1 MKLSAWLVAII
12 LFGLA
17 LAVRLTGLGGFI
29 TADEPKWID
38 RSRWFVVGLLYPQ
51 QECPPVEYG
60 RAEAASG
67 LACTLQIGY
76 PGVTTM
82 WAGGLGLLGHYWQV
96 VAPTGVDLQTFLTGL
111 SVYRT
116 DPAVI
121 APARWPLAFLGA
133 LFVPA
138 FYLLLRRLFSAP
150 VALIAALLVALHP
163 YQIALARVIHHDSFN
178 TVFMT
183 LALLTLLGYW
193 HRGWSWRWLVVS
205 GVMGGLALL
214 SKQVSWFLPPF
225 MGLLAGLTWLYT
237 LQQPGRWP
245 RLGRLLLDGLVWGA
259 IAAAVFVA
267 LFPAMWVMP
276 GETLWTI
283 YEASTRLVEEG
294 HPHFF
299 WGQVSEDPGPWFYPT
314 GWILQATLPEMA
326 GLVGLLGLGVAAAAR
341 PKSAGQWL
349 KAHPTEVSLG
359 VYVALLLFFVT
370 WSDKKMVRYFLPAF
384 PVIDIFLAWGL
395 IGGLVG
401 VVHWLSGLTGQSP
414 GAPVAGRE
422 TLAQPGQSGTTG
434 LASKLMLPVA
444 LGIVIGQGWA
454 VSQNYP
460 YYFTYYN
467 PLVGGLS
474 GAAQIMTIIG
484 WGEGLDQAGRFLD
497 EQPQASTLTVVVER
511 ACSMLRPFFS
521 GQVNCLNSTTG
532 GLLKGDYYVYYVN
545 VTQRGLLWPKQW
557 SYFDQHQAPAFRLR
571 LGGIDYVLVY
581 RNPIEHQVDRELNY
595 VPAAI
600 RALGYSLSAQ
610 GDLTLI
616 WQNEGLGQESLW
628 LGLAPTNGVFP
639 AGQAVP
645 PESRW
650 WLKCPPKPGFEPE
663 LSSTGTIV
671 ESVCPLAALD
681 LWPGL
686 FDVQLGL
693 GDEENLRPLENS
705 RLGVVQI
712 GSDRTYRPVTLTP
725 LSPGERTLFR

>member
-1 MKLSAWLVAII
+1 I
-12 LFGLA
+12 
-17 LAVRLTGLGGFI
+17 
-29 TADEPKWID
+29 
-38 RSRWFVVGLLYPQ
+38 
-51 QECPPVEYG
+51 
-60 RAEAASG
+60 
-67 LACTLQIGY
+67 
-76 PGVTTM
+76 
-82 WAGGLGLLGHYWQV
+82 
-96 VAPTGVDLQTFLTGL
+96 
-111 SVYRT
+111 
-116 DPAVI
+116 
-121 APARWPLAFLGA
+121 
-133 LFVPA
+133 
-138 FYLLLRRLFSAP
+138 
-150 VALIAALLVALHP
+150 
-163 YQIALARVIHHDSFN
+163 
-178 TVFMT
+178 
-183 LALLTLLGYW
+183 
-193 HRGWSWRWLVVS
+193 
-205 GVMGGLALL
+205 
-214 SKQVSWFLPPF
+214 
-225 MGLLAGLTWLYT
+225 
-237 LQQPGRWP
+237 
-245 RLGRLLLDGLVWGA
+245 
-259 IAAAVFVA
+259 
-267 LFPAMWVMP
+267 MP

-299 WGQVSEDPGPWFYPT
+299 WGRVSDDPGPWFYPT
-314 GWILQATLPEMA
+314 GWVLQATLPEMA
-326 GLVGLLGLGVAAAAR
+326 GLVGLLGLGVAAAFR
-341 PKSAGQWL
+341 PKSAWQWL
-349 KAHPTEVSLG
+349 KTHPSEVSLG

-370 WSDKKMVRYFLPAF
+370 LSDKKMVRYFLPAF

-401 VVHWLSGLTGQSP
+401 LVRWLSGLADQSTHSP
-414 GAPVAGRE
+414 AAGSE
-422 TLAQPGQSGTTG
+422 TLAEPGQSRATG

-444 LGIVIGQGWA
+444 LCIVVVQGWA

-497 EQPQASTLTVVVER
+497 EQPQAATLTVVVER

-545 VTQRGLLWPKQW
+545 VVQRGLLWPKQW
-557 SYFDQHQAPAFRLR
+557 AYFNQHQEPAFRVR
-571 LGGIDYVLVY
+571 LGEIDYVLVY

-610 GDLTLI
+610 GALTLI
-616 WQNEGLGQESLW
+616 WQNEGLGQEPLW

-639 AGQAVP
+639 AGQSAP

-650 WLKCPPKPGFEPE
+650 WVKCPPNPGFEPE

-686 FDVQLGL
+686 FDVQLGF
-693 GDEENLRPLENS
+693 GEEENLRPLENS
-705 RLGVVQI
+705 RLAVVQI

-725 LSPGERTLFR
+725 LSPGERALFR